1 MSERRDAIEAAVA
14 ANDVRAL
21 RNLYQDWITEEQDKQ
36 EERITKAR
44 LEARRAIV
52 AYLHRRAQEA
62 IAAPLSPRE
71 GNVTSVYV
79 ASVTGEAARIAR
91 GEHEEHVS

>member
-36 EERITKAR
+36 EERIARAR
-44 LEARRAIV
+44 LEERQAIV
-52 AYLHRRAQEA
+52 TWLRARSA
-62 IAAPLSPRE
+62 RWLSDTPTGLGDVLAAADQIERGDHE
-71 GNVTSVYV
+71 GS
-79 ASVTGEAARIAR
+79 G
-91 GEHEEHVS
+91 